1 MDELSADNLDRGIF
15 KLQAENN
22 LNDFMYEVLLD
33 MEDLERNCADEVH
46 AEDHNT
52 ESILKFCKKLKGEV
66 QEMDRSIKFE
76 DNLISFC
83 SELEP
88 EEEDILFYDIVV
100 PFYEVWKDS
109 TNDPEL
115 MDDEEDRLE
124 ANSLVAA
131 GKIIIEILDDYLGYD
146 YFEEKEVS

>member
-1 MDELSADNLDRGIF
+1 M
-15 KLQAENN
+15 QAENN

-33 MEDLERNCADEVH
+33 MEDLERNCADEIH
-46 AEDHNT
+46 ADGHNP
-52 ESILKFCKKLKGEV
+52 ENILKFCKKLKNDV

-76 DNLISFC
+76 DNLIDFC
-83 SELEP
+83 SDLEP
-88 EEEDILFYDIVV
+88 DEEDILFYDIVV
-100 PFYEVWKDS
+100 PFYEIWKDS